1 VNGMEDLVTAVQ
13 QGDEV
18 EAPALARAA
27 IRAGAAATDIIAAM
41 TIGMRE
47 VGEQFARM
55 EVFLPEMT
63 MAARAMQAVLKEV
76 EPDLR
81 AAGASAARKG
91 TVVIGT
97 VEGDM
102 HTIGKDIVISLL
114 RCHGFEIVDL
124 GVNVNPLDFVRKA
137 EEVRA
142 MAIGASALMTTTMP
156 GQKEIISLLK
166 AKGLRQ
172 NYHVILGG
180 APVTAEWVQSSG
192 ADSWGENAWTAV
204 EILERLVAE
213 RSR

>member
-1 VNGMEDLVTAVQ
+1 MNGMEDLVTAVQ

>member
-1 VNGMEDLVTAVQ
+1 MEDLVTALQ
-13 QGDEV
+13 SGDDV
-18 EAPALARAA
+18 KATAMAREA
-27 IRAGAAATDIIAAM
+27 IRAGAAATDIIATM
-41 TIGMRE
+41 TAGMRV

-81 AAGASAARKG
+81 AAGATAAKKG

-102 HTIGKDIVISLL
+102 HTIGKDIVANLL
-114 RCHGFEIVDL
+114 RCHGFEVVDL

-142 MAIGASALMTTTMP
+142 NAIGASALMTTTMP
-156 GQKEIISLLK
+156 AMPRTIQALAASGIREKVK
-166 AKGLRQ
+166 
-172 NYHVILGG
+172 VMVGG
-180 APVTAEWVQSSG
+180 APVSQAFCDEIEADGYARDSTA
-192 ADSWGENAWTAV
+192 AV
-204 EILERLVAE
+204 EKAKALMAKT
-213 RSR
+213 